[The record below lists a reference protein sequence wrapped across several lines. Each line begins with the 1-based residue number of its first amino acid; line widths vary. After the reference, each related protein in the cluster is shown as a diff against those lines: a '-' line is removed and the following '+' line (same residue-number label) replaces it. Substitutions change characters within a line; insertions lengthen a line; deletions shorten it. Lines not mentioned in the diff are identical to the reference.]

1 VDGVINKYHMKYQIL
16 LLNNELLQDN
26 AVNDR
31 DVITLVLDSAAIQ
44 NEVSKLQ
51 KRKELI
57 KRIEEMFASRKLN
70 PFN

>member
-1 VDGVINKYHMKYQIL
+1 MKYQIL

-31 DVITLVLDSAAIQ
+31 DVITVVLDSAAIQ
-44 NEVSKLQ
+44 NEISKSHKLT
-51 KRKELI
+51 ELI
-57 KRIEEMFASRKLN
+57 KRVEEMLEAQKLN